1 MGLCG
6 DVFVCV
12 HVPVEL
18 LTSSILLCTINKV
31 GFYVTHYKAF
41 NFHIVDI
48 EQNSFVISA
57 GAYFEQDY
65 VVKK

>member
-18 LTSSILLCTINKV
+18 LSSSILLCTINKV
-31 GFYVTHYKAF
+31 GFC
-41 NFHIVDI
+41 DI

-57 GAYFEQDY
+57 GAYFAQDY